1 MLRGIITGKVVEGAR
16 LEIVQADGSLLL
28 CASLRFSPVNGLT
41 RHPSHLQFSE
51 ELCQPP
57 SSSRVVAHS
66 LAQSPNTAGLGAAGP
81 SMSRATGNVILHA
94 STRGLTDDEIQYTI
108 PAHLRI
114 MVVCRESRRGG
125 RPAARHQ
132 QG

>member
-51 ELCQPP
+51 ELCQPHLHRELLHIP
-57 SSSRVVAHS
+57 LHNRRTRLAWARRV
-66 LAQSPNTAGLGAAGP
+66 LP
-81 SMSRATGNVILHA
+81 
-94 STRGLTDDEIQYTI
+94 
-108 PAHLRI
+108 
-114 MVVCRESRRGG
+114 
-125 RPAARHQ
+125 
-132 QG
+132 